1 MRTRSV
7 MNEAVMDEDTQNQST
22 WEPYVGRGALGGS
35 IGMLVVVAIGT
46 LYVLMR
52 YGSHNL
58 IEALVVAGLMAIIS
72 GVITGLAVGYMI
84 YRIRLRRH
92 AQLTAAMRIAIGIG
106 AVLAYQTLAQ
116 LTRTEPFHPIFVIGY
131 AVAVGGL
138 AGLFARAKKS
148 APATDVV
155 VTSA

>member
-1 MRTRSV
+1 MNSRSVNSDVMRTRSF

-92 AQLTAAMRIAIGIG
+92 AQLTAAMRIAI
-106 AVLAYQTLAQ
+106 
-116 LTRTEPFHPIFVIGY
+116 
-131 AVAVGGL
+131 
-138 AGLFARAKKS
+138 
-148 APATDVV
+148 
-155 VTSA
+155 

>member
-1 MRTRSV
+1 

-92 AQLTAAMRIAIGIG
+92 AQLT
-106 AVLAYQTLAQ
+106 
-116 LTRTEPFHPIFVIGY
+116 RTEPFHPFLSLGMPWQ
-131 AVAVGGL
+131 
-138 AGLFARAKKS
+138 S
-148 APATDVV
+148 VV
-155 VTSA
+155 SQDYSLERRNRLLRLTLS